1 MALSRGM
8 TALRAA
14 LGAVGGGLEGYTQ
27 MQELER
33 KRMREEEATRQAQQ
47 AGIANLMLQGF
58 DRPESVL
65 QRQQGARQAAGSAIA
80 SALQAASGQPA
91 TPLMGDFKALGEGF
105 ATARPDRTVT
115 IGGQTL
121 ALRETAPEREQR
133 LAQTKTMQEAQAFEN
148 AVAQLPAELQQ
159 VARASKTISP
169 NVLQTIMQP
178 REGRQPRLQLN
189 EKTGQIINLDTREAF
204 DIPGYKQPPKEA
216 KGEGAGGGGAKGGRS
231 AEAQAA
237 LQTMLPTI
245 RANNQRLQEMTPE
258 YVNKLSGLKVMAAAK
273 APLLA
278 NRDDVLGFIGGSL
291 ANMASNPEAREYASI
306 ARAVTDAVARAS
318 EVGVLTNQ
326 DIARYQG
333 QILFMPGDTKADRA
347 RKFNTL
353 KSWAGWL
360 DNNKEALTSGSPTQV
375 TAAPDDLMAEY
386 PQAATFIQAARS
398 QGESEMAIRRLLEA
412 NQGRRR

>member
-1 MALSRGM
+1 
-8 TALRAA
+8 
-14 LGAVGGGLEGYTQ
+14 
-27 MQELER
+27 
-33 KRMREEEATRQAQQ
+33 
-47 AGIANLMLQGF
+47 
-58 DRPESVL
+58 
-65 QRQQGARQAAGSAIA
+65 
-80 SALQAASGQPA
+80 
-91 TPLMGDFKALGEGF
+91 
-105 ATARPDRTVT
+105 
-115 IGGQTL
+115 
-121 ALRETAPEREQR
+121 
-133 LAQTKTMQEAQAFEN
+133 
-148 AVAQLPAELQQ
+148 
-159 VARASKTISP
+159 
-169 NVLQTIMQP
+169 
-178 REGRQPRLQLN
+178 
-189 EKTGQIINLDTREAF
+189 
-204 DIPGYKQPPKEA
+204 
-216 KGEGAGGGGAKGGRS
+216 
-231 AEAQAA
+231 
-237 LQTMLPTI
+237 
-245 RANNQRLQEMTPE
+245 
-258 YVNKLSGLKVMAAAK
+258 MAAAK